1 MAVASSHMSHAQVL
15 VASEQASWIQK
26 LETHLANAGY
36 NYTVAQTQGDALKV
50 IEGNS
55 IGAVIAMY
63 SDESLELMTSLRV
76 QNQQLLLICV
86 VPDDIET
93 AVATHI
99 TSLVDTILPL
109 STPYLENQILTLLRL
124 HFDNHQLQ
132 AKVMDMGHEID
143 EQKRLTNE
151 IELLKN
157 AIVRNVSHEL
167 RTPLLQVK
175 SAVALLKEEV
185 DNDKLIQ
192 YAENAMSRL
201 EIHVKNITMLGQ
213 TLDINPGPIILRDAV
228 EYARRN
234 LGRIWQRKDEADRI
248 TIDIEHNLPP
258 INADKVGL
266 STVMQLLID
275 NALKFG
281 NNKPVTIMG
290 RKRDDGTVYVAV
302 QDSGIGIAK
311 DKRKNIF
318 DSFYQVD
325 SSSTRRYGGA
335 GVGLALV
342 KLILD
347 HHQTSVQVDSKE
359 GKGSTFW
366 FTLPYIELPYVDRD
380 ED

>member
-1 MAVASSHMSHAQVL
+1 
-15 VASEQASWIQK
+15 
-26 LETHLANAGY
+26 
-36 NYTVAQTQGDALKV
+36 
-50 IEGNS
+50 
-55 IGAVIAMY
+55 MY
-63 SDESLELMTSLRV
+63 SDETLALMSSLQV
-76 QNQQLLLICV
+76 QNQRRLMICV
-86 VPDDIET
+86 VPDDMET
-93 AVATHI
+93 PLAAHI
-99 TSLVDTILPL
+99 TSLVDAILPL
-109 STPYLENQILTLLRL
+109 STPYLETQILTLLRL
-124 HFDNHQLQ
+124 HFDNRQLQ
-132 AKVMDMGHEID
+132 TKVRTMGHEVD

-151 IELLKN
+151 MELLKN

-175 SAVALLKEEV
+175 AAVALLREEV

-234 LGRIWQRKDEADRI
+234 LGRIWQRKSEADRI
-248 TIDIEHNLPP
+248 TIDIESNLPP

-266 STVMQLLID
+266 STVLQVLID

-281 NNKPVTIMG
+281 DDKPIKVIG
-290 RKRDDGTVYVAV
+290 HKRNDGTVYIAV
-302 QDSGIGIAK
+302 QDSGIGIAE

-318 DSFYQVD
+318 DSFYQID
-325 SSSTRRYGGA
+325 NSSTRRYGGA

-342 KLILD
+342 KLIID
-347 HHQTSVQVDSKE
+347 YHQTSIQVDSEE

-366 FTLPYIELPYVDRD
+366 FTFPYIEIPQSNKD
-380 ED
+380 EDAE